1 MSVRIGINGFGHIGR
16 LVFRAARRKDLEV
29 VGVNDL
35 TDSRT
40 LAHLLQYDSIHGHYP
55 GTVEAADDAIVVD
68 GIRVPVLAERD
79 GKFYQVYEIATA
91 SYTGK
96 VVEYYPD
103 STEASEK
110 IYDLG
115 ELTRQTEWHDN
126 GQKRME
132 SIRQA
137 NAAMKTTYYDKEG
150 NPVKAP
156 VRVGLPLGRS
166 LEWKTGAGPASIEV
180 LYRGEGV
187 GIIRKAFGDPDED
200 QNGVWIYKGMKVKV
214 AQLGSTTGQLMTTV
228 RFVIQ
233 NETVLDVSVEP

>member
-1 MSVRIGINGFGHIGR
+1 MRRFSFIFLAIGFMGVGCSNEGIDLLPESGAAEGDGAEEGMGEELTPPPNNEDTER
-16 LVFRAARRKDLEV
+16 LSDTNAA
-29 VGVNDL
+29 
-35 TDSRT
+35 
-40 LAHLLQYDSIHGHYP
+40 
-55 GTVEAADDAIVVD
+55 
-68 GIRVPVLAERD
+68 PVLAERD

-110 IYDLG
+110 IYNLG

-126 GQKRME
+126 GQKKME

-137 NAAMKTTYYDKEG
+137 NAAMKTTYYDEEG

-156 VRVGLPLGRS
+156 VRMVAARGRS
-166 LEWKTGAGPASIEV
+166 LEWKTGAGLASIEV
-180 LYRGEGV
+180 LYRGKGV

-200 QNGVWIYKGMKVKV
+200 QNGVWIYKGMKVTDV
-214 AQLGSTTGQLMTTV
+214 QTGAVMTTV
-228 RFVIQ
+228 RFTIA
-233 NETVLDVSVEP
+233 NETVVSVSVEP

>member
-1 MSVRIGINGFGHIGR
+1 MRRFSFIFLAIGFMGVGCSNEGIDLLPENGAAEGDGAREGMGEELTPPPNNEGTER
-16 LVFRAARRKDLEV
+16 LSDTNAA
-29 VGVNDL
+29 
-35 TDSRT
+35 
-40 LAHLLQYDSIHGHYP
+40 
-55 GTVEAADDAIVVD
+55 
-68 GIRVPVLAERD
+68 PVLAERD

-96 VVEYYPD
+96 VVEYHPD

-115 ELTRQTEWHDN
+115 VLTRQTEWHDN

-137 NAAMKTTYYDKEG
+137 NGAMKTTYYDKEG

-156 VRVGLPLGRS
+156 VRIGLPLGRS

-180 LYRGEGV
+180 LYRGKGV

-200 QNGVWIYKGMKVKV
+200 QNGVWIYKGMKVIV
-214 AQLGSTTGQLMTTV
+214 AQTGQTMTTV
-228 RFVIQ
+228 RFTISNDQ
-233 NETVLDVSVEP
+233 VLSVSVEP

>member
-1 MSVRIGINGFGHIGR
+1 MRVLVSVFFSGGLM
-16 LVFRAARRKDLEV
+16 LVGCSKDEAPNNEADPLPES
-29 VGVNDL
+29 G
-35 TDSRT
+35 
-40 LAHLLQYDSIHGHYP
+40 
-55 GTVEAADDAIVVD
+55 AADGD
-68 GIRVPVLAERD
+68 GNTGGIGGEEIGVLPGGGLMPAPEGIEKLSDSNAAPVLAERD

-115 ELTRQTEWHDN
+115 VLTRHTEWHDN

-132 SIRQA
+132 SIRQ
-137 NAAMKTTYYDKEG
+137 NGAMKTTYYDKEG

-180 LYRGEGV
+180 LYRGKGA

-200 QNGVWIYKGMKVKV
+200 QNGVWIYKGMKVIV
-214 AQLGSTTGQLMTTV
+214 AQTGQLMTTV
-228 RFVIQ
+228 RFTISG
-233 NETVLDVSVEP
+233 EKVLSVSVEP